1 MEHFIRIA
9 FWIVTISSCL
19 QAKSIRLEDLGI
31 KRLRTEITCEQ
42 NSAFYTPEN
51 VEVRPDCLTTAL
63 DCVQKELAGTVK
75 EECDGQKIYIEQA
88 IEFFERVHQEQEAT
102 RNASQCQ
109 CERWPQKPFL
119 KFLDQIESLLQLVE
133 SQKV

>member
-31 KRLRTEITCEQ
+31 KRLRTEITCV
-42 NSAFYTPEN
+42 N
-51 VEVRPDCLTTAL
+51 CLTTAL

-88 IEFFERVHQEQEAT
+88 IEFFERVHQEQEVS
-102 RNASQCQ
+102 N

-119 KFLDQIESLLQLVE
+119 KFLDQIDSNHVLQIKE
-133 SQKV
+133 